1 MNLIDRIEDINLA
14 EITFDCIR
22 KMYGTGRSFTT
33 VNSQGEKKSHYRNG
47 CMTAIGDI
55 EESVW
60 KQMVRQLIIR
70 ENETELFRNLKSW
83 LKDSKMMFRD
93 ANELEDYA
101 LELYAARIFD
111 CHEWVGYVDFNTK
124 YRPEILHR

>member
-1 MNLIDRIEDINLA
+1 
-14 EITFDCIR
+14 
-22 KMYGTGRSFTT
+22 MYGTGRSFTT

-93 ANELEDYA
+93 ANELEDYT
-101 LELYAARIFD
+101 LELHAARIFD
-111 CHEWVGYVDFNTK
+111 CNEWVGYVDFNTK

>member
-14 EITFDCIR
+14 EITFDRIR

-33 VNSQGEKKSHYRNG
+33 VNSQGEKKSHYRLG

-55 EESVW
+55 VESVW
-60 KQMVRQLIIR
+60 KQVVRQLIER
-70 ENETELFRNLKSW
+70 EDESELFRNLKCW
-83 LKDSKMMFRD
+83 LKDSKIMFRD

-101 LELYAARIFD
+101 LELHTARIFD
-111 CHEWVGYVDFNTK
+111 CSEWVGYVDFNTK

>member
-1 MNLIDRIEDINLA
+1 MNLIDRIEDINPA
-14 EITFDCIR
+14 EITFDGVR

-93 ANELEDYA
+93 ANELEDYT
-101 LELYAARIFD
+101 LELHAARIFD
-111 CHEWVGYVDFNTK
+111 CNEWVGYVDFNTK